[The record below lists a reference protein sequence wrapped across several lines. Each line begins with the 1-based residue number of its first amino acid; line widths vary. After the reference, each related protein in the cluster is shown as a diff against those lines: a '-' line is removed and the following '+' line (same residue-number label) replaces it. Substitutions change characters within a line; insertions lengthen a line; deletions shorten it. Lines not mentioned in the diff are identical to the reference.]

1 LVRVL
6 ILVATPEMVG
16 GSMLAWLRAGLLGGR
31 MGRDVLWNLMSVLA
45 LSVLGL
51 GLNIIIGR
59 VYGAATLG
67 VFNQAFAAYILLSQ
81 FCVGGLHFSVLK
93 HGSHALTRADVDGM
107 MSSAVA
113 LVCCFSG
120 LVAVASYFLRGA
132 LGAILRSPDVAT
144 AFGYAAFGLFFF
156 SLNKVLFALLNASRH
171 MRAYA
176 AFQALRYVLMLAVLL
191 GLVAL
196 RQPGTMT
203 PLLLSGAE
211 LGLSLFLVPYSLFL
225 FRPVS
230 PRRWGTWLR
239 VHLQFGGQAFFSGV
253 LTEINTR
260 VDVLLLG
267 FFANDA
273 MVGVYSIA
281 ALVAEGLY
289 QIPVVLRTNLNP
301 LLAQHYNGGNMEAL
315 RELVRRGVR
324 TSYWVVG
331 AFLALAA
338 VAYPLLSGVFMGGGD
353 FMASWPVFCILAAGM
368 AAVGGY
374 LPFMMLLV
382 QAGKPGHHTLL
393 MAGTAL
399 SNGVLNVALIPLL
412 GIYGSALA
420 TSVAFVLGAVW
431 LRMLS
436 WRVLRFRM

>member
-1 LVRVL
+1 MRVL
-6 ILVATPEMVG
+6 ILVAIPEMVG

-31 MGRDVLWNLMSVLA
+31 MGRDVLWNLTSVLA

-67 VFNQAFAAYILLSQ
+67 VFNQAFAAYIILSQ
-81 FCVGGLHFSVLK
+81 LCVGGLHFSVLK
-93 HGSHALTRADVDGM
+93 YGSHALDGEDVDGM
-107 MSSAVA
+107 VSSAIA
-113 LVCCFSG
+113 LVCCFG
-120 LVAVASYFLRGA
+120 VVVAVGSYYLRGV
-132 LGAILRSPDVAT
+132 LGALLRSPDVAT

-156 SLNKVLFALLNASRH
+156 SLNKVLLALINARRH

-176 AFQALRYVLMLAVLL
+176 VFQALRYVIMLAILVA
-191 GLVAL
+191 LVAL
-196 RQPGTMT
+196 RRPGSMT

-211 LGLSLFLVPYSLFL
+211 LVLSFVLIPYSLRL
-225 FRPVS
+225 FRPVLPS
-230 PRRWGTWLR
+230 RWGSWLG
-239 VHLQFGGQAFFSGV
+239 VHLHFGGQALLSGV
-253 LTEINTR
+253 FAEINTR
-260 VDVLLLG
+260 VDILLLG
-267 FFANDA
+267 FYANDA
-273 MVGVYSIA
+273 VVGVYSIA
-281 ALVAEGLY
+281 VLVAEGLY

-301 LLAQHYNGGNMEAL
+301 LLAQHYHAGNMAAL
-315 RELVRRGVR
+315 SALVRRGVR

-331 AFLALAA
+331 GFLALAA
-338 VAYPLLSGVFMGGGD
+338 VAYPLFSVVLMGGGD
-353 FMASWPVFCILAAGM
+353 FMASWPVFCILTAGM

-374 LPFMMLLV
+374 LPFMMFLV
-382 QAGKPGHHTLL
+382 QAGKPGYHTLL

-399 SNGVLNVALIPLL
+399 SNVVLNLAFIPLL

-431 LRMLS
+431 LRTLS